1 MTQTDGEK
9 QKGHE
14 SLLKKVMLYC
24 CTQYVSVGPASEW
37 GGCCFGRTSHLGPGS
52 GGEITAAN
60 DRKVRPKPFCLLK
73 NTSTYGPVNVPTHDF
88 SSFRKVL
95 EATHWILK

>member
-24 CTQYVSVGPASEW
+24 CTQYVYISLVY
-37 GGCCFGRTSHLGPGS
+37 R
-52 GGEITAAN
+52 
-60 DRKVRPKPFCLLK
+60 
-73 NTSTYGPVNVPTHDF
+73 
-88 SSFRKVL
+88 
-95 EATHWILK
+95 